1 MYCTKCGKKLE
12 GRPKYC
18 TYCGAKILAPDSPD
32 RGDHSNKP
40 DADPIKASPKRGIAI
55 PAIILTALVSL
66 AVICFVVLQNE
77 KMKTTDSQ
85 SAAAL
90 EQGTDETVI
99 EEEAA
104 LVQETDDPAQETDET
119 ASAEET
125 VRDDTDNAPYM
136 ESTTLFGGENF
147 TVGCDGNTVTMP
159 CTYNDF
165 IAQTGMEL
173 RDNEYTLDPDRNP
186 ADDGKDYDES
196 TIMYVPGSDEYLSLN
211 LSVVETVL
219 RDGGTSS
226 AVVYKN
232 NQPVFK
238 AGTYGKCQ
246 IQYLYVIRGYHH
258 DHEQQ
263 KRMTF
268 ACGITLYMSQDEI
281 HERLG
286 EPYHSRQ
293 HDEYAEEFYL
303 DGLQSITIG
312 YKDGIAE
319 SIQMNYGEIFSNQ
332 LKEMK

>member
-1 MYCTKCGKKLE
+1 
-12 GRPKYC
+12 
-18 TYCGAKILAPDSPD
+18 
-32 RGDHSNKP
+32 
-40 DADPIKASPKRGIAI
+40 
-55 PAIILTALVSL
+55 
-66 AVICFVVLQNE
+66 
-77 KMKTTDSQ
+77 
-85 SAAAL
+85 
-90 EQGTDETVI
+90 
-99 EEEAA
+99 
-104 LVQETDDPAQETDET
+104 
-119 ASAEET
+119 
-125 VRDDTDNAPYM
+125 
-136 ESTTLFGGENF
+136 
-147 TVGCDGNTVTMP
+147 
-159 CTYNDF
+159 
-165 IAQTGMEL
+165 
-173 RDNEYTLDPDRNP
+173 
-186 ADDGKDYDES
+186 
-196 TIMYVPGSDEYLSLN
+196 MYVPGSDEYLSLN

-319 SIQMNYGEIFSNQ
+319 SIQMSYGEIFSNQ